1 MENFFEQFHGR
12 ELRRLIKCITK
23 LEAEGLTTTRYTDAG
38 INSRSGNLYVWDE
51 SWSACIF
58 IGSEG
63 SEPTWCYPCFECGEE
78 HMFDTHK
85 EAQEYAQ
92 TYDHQCESCNPKER
106 EEITE

>member
-12 ELRRLIKCITK
+12 ELRRLIECITK

-51 SWSACIF
+51 SWSASIF

-63 SEPTWCYPCFECGEE
+63 SEPTLSLIHISEPTRPY
-78 HMFDTHK
+78 
-85 EAQEYAQ
+85 
-92 TYDHQCESCNPKER
+92 
-106 EEITE
+106 